1 MKKRFSEEQII
12 KILGGHKTWKRVKDI
27 ARDHGI
33 SENTFY
39 IWEQKYGEMSI
50 KEIARLL
57 QLEDENTK
65 LKKLVADLFLDNMAQ
80 KEIIKK
86 SCFRQPASNQFLNV

>member
-1 MKKRFSEEQII
+1 MKKRFTEDKIV
-12 KILGGHKTWKRVKDI
+12 KILSEQKIGKTIKDI

-39 IWEQKYGEMSI
+39 IWKKKYGDMSSN
-50 KEIARLL
+50 EIARLK
-57 QLEDENTK
+57 QLEDENIN
-65 LKKLVADLFLDNMAQ
+65 LKKLVADLSLDNMAQ

-86 SCFRQPASNQFLNV
+86 FSSLE

>member
-1 MKKRFSEEQII
+1 MKKRFSEEQIV
-12 KILGGHKTWKRVKDI
+12 KILGEHRTGKKVKEI

-39 IWEQKYGEMSI
+39 IWKRKYGEMSTQ
-50 KEIARLL
+50 EITRLR
-57 QLEDENTK
+57 QLEDENAR
-65 LKKLVADLFLDNMAQ
+65 LKKLVADLSLDNMAQ

-86 SCFRQPASNQFLNV
+86 FSDPE

>member
-1 MKKRFSEEQII
+1 MKKRFSEEQIV
-12 KILGGHKTWKRVKDI
+12 KILSEQKTGKMVKDI

-39 IWEQKYGEMSI
+39 IWKRKYGDMTSQ
-50 KEIARLL
+50 EIVRLR
-57 QLEDENTK
+57 QLEDENGK
-65 LKKLVADLFLDNMAQ
+65 LKKLVADLSLDNMAQ

-86 SCFRQPASNQFLNV
+86 YCDPE